1 MIVPVGDGKKGKAT
15 PQVTSGDAH
24 ADQIFGAVY
33 MNDLARQATFSK
45 NRRIYPVGS
54 IIVREKLL
62 TESATSPDVLTVM
75 AKRAEGFNPAA
86 NDWEFLVV
94 DPDAMKIKQREKTGA
109 CQQCHSSQ
117 KDRDFVLGTYVR

>member
-1 MIVPVGDGKKGKAT
+1 MPVGDGKKEKQPDSKT
-15 PQVTSGDAH
+15 SSGDAH

-33 MNDLARQATFSK
+33 MNDLARETTFSK
-45 NRRIYPVGS
+45 EKRIYPVGS
-54 IIVREKLL
+54 IIVRERLL
-62 TESATSPDVLTVM
+62 TESTKTPDVLTVM
-75 AKRAEGFNPAA
+75 AKRAVGFNPAA

-94 DPDAMKIKQREKTGA
+94 DADTMKIKKREKTGD